1 MLNNQRIKYDPSYH
15 RYSDV
20 PHEWLPVG
28 KRWWAW
34 FLVMGSI
41 GFFIAYIAAG
51 IMPYAGPLRVCPER
65 SANWSINNF
74 LGDEDKPLPERVMLL
89 PDCRDAFNHRIHQVN
104 QARESIYFVCFVAT
118 PGWSPEIFLG
128 ALIAAADRGVTVNI
142 IVDAKFFDFGGRYA
156 SPLSS
161 HPNINYYEFNPI
173 DLFRP
178 WYINHALH
186 DKIMI
191 VDDEF
196 LIIGGRNL
204 GDKYPDFGGF
214 QAEYYNDLEVLV
226 YRPRGT
232 CSIDDGGGI
241 IAETRAYAR
250 SIANSSLTRVRNSS
264 DNSGNRNA
272 RERMV
277 GTYRDYLRYMLQ
289 KGFIEEYHSAAYS
302 DMRYVRPTNYSYAN
316 ITYPAYNISLL
327 YNPIEGT
334 KKEPVIAYNLLR
346 LARESD
352 RVLVHTPYVVLNR
365 RHTRLLSEAIATTSD
380 FTIITNSMASVGDL
394 WAYGSYHIRRRD
406 VARAGHDTPSDF
418 RLYEFQHPTHS
429 LHLKA
434 YAFDDRLTAV
444 GAYNMSE
451 RSTRIITD
459 SMLVIDSPQLNIAVW
474 ENAQR
479 FIDGSLRID
488 RNGRFYNP
496 PDRPQDEWIDVVDPP
511 FWKNVRLT
519 LQGVVFEPFRFLV

>member
-1 MLNNQRIKYDPSYH
+1 MLKYDERFYK
-15 RYSDV
+15 YSNV
-20 PHEWLPVG
+20 PHEWLPIG
-28 KRWWAW
+28 RRWKAYYLIIGS
-34 FLVMGSI
+34 LV
-41 GFFIAYIAAG
+41 FFITYITAAL
-51 IMPYAGPLRVCPER
+51 MPYAGPLRVCSDR

-74 LGDEDKPLPERVMLL
+74 LGDADKPLPERVMLL
-89 PDCRDAFNHRIHQVN
+89 PDCRDAFNHRIHLVN
-104 QARESIYFVCFVAT
+104 QARKSIYFVCFVAT

-128 ALIAAADRGVTVNI
+128 ALIAAADRDVTVNV

-156 SPLSS
+156 APLSS

-173 DLFRP
+173 NLLRP

-226 YRPRGT
+226 YRPYGT
-232 CSIDDGGGI
+232 CSIEDNGGI

-250 SIANSSLTRVRNSS
+250 SIAENSLTRVRSSSNNS
-264 DNSGNRNA
+264 NNHAAG
-272 RERMV
+272 ERMV
-277 GTYRDYLRYMLQ
+277 GTYRDYLNYMIQ
-289 KGFIEEYHSAAYS
+289 KGFIGEDYS
-302 DMRYVRPTNYSYAN
+302 GPDYSKDGN
-316 ITYPAYNISLL
+316 LTHNAYNISLL
-327 YNPIEGT
+327 YNPVEGT
-334 KKEPVIAYNLLR
+334 RKEPVIAYNLLR
-346 LARESD
+346 LTRESD
-352 RVLVHTPYVVLNR
+352 RVLVHTPYVVLTR
-365 RHTRLLSEAIATTSD
+365 RNKRILSEAIATTSE
-380 FTIITNSMASVGDL
+380 FTIVTNSMASVGDL

-406 VARAGHDTPSDF
+406 VARAGHDTSSDF

-434 YAFDDRLTAV
+434 YAFDERLTAI
-444 GAYNMSE
+444 GAYNLSE

-459 SMLVIDSPQLNIAVW
+459 SMLVIDSPELNAAVR

-479 FIDGSLRID
+479 FIDGSLRVD
-488 RNGRFYNP
+488 RNGRYYNP
-496 PDRPQDEWIDVVDPP
+496 PDRPYEDRIEEVQPS

-519 LQGVVFEPFRFLV
+519 LQGILFEPFRFLV